1 MTDDRPER
9 ADGVPSAPPSASDA
23 GRPDGALPSRRA
35 VRAAASA
42 GEQEPPSVVP
52 SEPVADAGAPPEL
65 VEPPVPSAPDPGP
78 ATEPVAIEDLATQAI
93 AVEDLTTQA
102 VPIEELVT
110 QAVPMGEL
118 LDPPPPANVDAP
130 TELIADAGDL
140 ASAGPS
146 GPSTLDTVFG
156 DSAFV
161 EYEDAPLLARR
172 PDETRSGRR
181 ASPAAPAAGD
191 AAASAALAGAVAPT
205 RASAAGTG
213 AGTSTGM
220 PRSQK
225 VLIGIAVGLGV
236 LVAVIAAFI
245 IGMRLPGLVGFGPV
259 ASMGPGLESSAAP
272 SEEPG
277 ADPSAGDAGADP
289 SVDPTAEPAPSESAA
304 PATGPLPPGLQ
315 EWDALVGGECLD
327 PFIDPWQEEYVVVDC
342 AAPHA
347 AQLVVVGTLPGE
359 EVSAYPGEEALA
371 GQIPA
376 LCRAAGVI
384 DLAAGAAYRDLQ
396 VEGAYPVSA
405 EDWAEGERRYS
416 CFVTRSSGEPIT
428 GSLAAPLG

>member
-1 MTDDRPER
+1 M
-9 ADGVPSAPPSASDA
+9 
-23 GRPDGALPSRRA
+23 
-35 VRAAASA
+35 
-42 GEQEPPSVVP
+42 
-52 SEPVADAGAPPEL
+52 
-65 VEPPVPSAPDPGP
+65 
-78 ATEPVAIEDLATQAI
+78 
-93 AVEDLTTQA
+93 
-102 VPIEELVT
+102 PIEELVT

-130 TELIADAGDL
+130 TELIADAGDP

-272 SEEPG
+272 SGEPG
-277 ADPSAGDAGADP
+277 ADPSAGDAGA
-289 SVDPTAEPAPSESAA
+289 DPTAEPAPSESAA